1 MDLYPA
7 IDLRAGRCV
16 QLSQGDFERERVYGD
31 DPVAVAKSF
40 VSSGARWI
48 HMVDLDA
55 ARTGEP
61 LNRHLIAA
69 VAAAVDVPVQA
80 GGGVRSLEAADAL
93 LGAGVARVVIGT
105 AAFSRPGL
113 VEEVAGRH
121 PGAVAVG
128 LDHRRTNG
136 GPDHRR
142 TDGGRRE
149 VALAGWQE
157 GSGVE
162 LMEAVGA
169 MTAAGAAALVV
180 TDISR
185 DGMLAGPD
193 LEGMAEVMAAV
204 AASPVDVIA
213 SGGVSRAEDVGVL
226 AGLEV
231 GGRRLAGVIVG
242 TAIYEGRLTVEE
254 GVARCAR

>member
-1 MDLYPA
+1 VDLYPA
-7 IDLRAGRCV
+7 IDLRGGRCV

-31 DPVAVAKSF
+31 DPVAVARSF
-40 VSSGARWI
+40 VKSGAKWI

-61 LNRHLIAA
+61 LNRPLIAA
-69 VAAAVDVPVQA
+69 VAAAVDIPVQA
-80 GGGVRSLEAADAL
+80 GGGVRSPEAAEDL
-93 LGAGVARVVIGT
+93 LSKGVARVVIGT

-128 LDHRRTNG
+128 VDHR
-136 GPDHRR
+136 PLA
-142 TDGGRRE
+142 GGRRE
-149 VALAGWQE
+149 VALAGWQQA
-157 GSGVE
+157 SGVE
-162 LMEAVGA
+162 LMEAVEA
-169 MTAAGAAALVV
+169 MVGAGAAALVV

-185 DGMLAGPD
+185 DGMLGGPD
-193 LEGMAEVMAAV
+193 LKGMAEVLAA
-204 AASPVDVIA
+204 AAGRADVIA
-213 SGGVSRAEDVGVL
+213 SGGVSRADDITEL
-226 AGLEV
+226 AGLDV
-231 GGRRLAGVIVG
+231 DGRGLAGVIVG